1 MILSCIDDAD
11 VSIRLLAL
19 QLGSGMVNTD
29 NLQAVVNR
37 LMKQLQDHSD
47 LLTPT
52 PNGADYNAST
62 EELATES
69 DSDVLEKP
77 ISADLSGPP
86 LTQAI
91 PNDYRN
97 TIIHYVLD
105 MCCREAYVNII
116 DFKWYVDVLIQLVRV
131 LPPDDDRTARTEQYR
146 DYGHMNEIAFTVGAE
161 LRNIAVRVAS
171 VRAYTV
177 RVVNML
183 LDPAQNP
190 EGTNAGAR
198 HVLEFAAWIVGEYV
212 HDLMAP
218 RETLNLLLSVPAYST
233 SRILC
238 AYLQAIPKVLSYVL
252 SITQHEWS
260 PQLQTEAS
268 LLLARV
274 AEFMES
280 FVQNPYS
287 EVQERSTGYSEL
299 LRVSIQAVQSH
310 NTENQHGPLILRQ
323 VLPSLF
329 DGQELKPVALAAQK
343 KVPLPQDL
351 DLTAHINTNL
361 EGLLADA
368 TTDGLSDPVALE
380 AQDDYFKKVQE
391 PRSSAAID
399 TISNTSTAWSYQDTY
414 EVSPE
419 SHRPRST
426 RPESRK
432 DDPFYIES
440 YKHNASSTAE
450 SFQATQTNTPEL
462 EVDLESIPIMSLQI
476 RHGDTDLSVDELD
489 PRLGGLKTQDR
500 AHVTPEETPE
510 EESGLYL
517 PKAGA
522 RAFDG
527 SSSKHRGPS
536 SRNKSLLQ
544 VDSSGV
550 GAFQLSSDQV
560 PDLKAESNDTTR
572 DEVEMA
578 KALASVERL
587 RMEMQRASER
597 VDVAA
602 DIPIG
607 GELVKKKRKKQLRRE
622 TLVVGQSGEEA
633 LGAETSDR
641 SHTELRHAGEH
652 IKSKK
657 RSKPRKSDQ

>member
-1 MILSCIDDAD
+1 
-11 VSIRLLAL
+11 
-19 QLGSGMVNTD
+19 MVNSD

-37 LMKQLQDHSD
+37 LMKQLQDRSD
-47 LLTPT
+47 LQTPT
-52 PNGADYNAST
+52 PSGADYKVST

-77 ISADLSGPP
+77 ISAEISGPP
-86 LTQAI
+86 STQAI

-105 MCCREAYVNII
+105 MCCREAYANII
-116 DFKWYVDVLIQLVRV
+116 DFKWYVDILIQLVRI
-131 LPPDDDRTARTEQYR
+131 LPSKDDKTARPEPYR
-146 DYGHMNEIAFTVGAE
+146 DHGHIDEVAFTVGAE

-177 RVVNML
+177 RIVNVL

-190 EGTNAGAR
+190 EGTSVGAR

-233 SRILC
+233 SQILC

-252 SITQHEWS
+252 SVTQHDWS
-260 PQLQTEAS
+260 PQLQAEAT

-280 FVQNPYS
+280 FVQNPDS
-287 EVQERSTGYSEL
+287 EVQERSIGYSEL
-299 LRVSIQAVQSH
+299 LRVSIQAIQSH
-310 NTENQHGPLILRQ
+310 NIENQDGPLILRQ
-323 VLPSLF
+323 ALPSLF
-329 DGQELKPVALAAQK
+329 NDQELKPVALGAQK

-351 DLTAHINTNL
+351 DLTVHINNNL

-368 TTDGLSDPVALE
+368 TADGLSDPVVLE
-380 AQDDYFKKVQE
+380 AQDNYFKKVQE
-391 PRSSAAID
+391 TRISAAID
-399 TISNTSTAWSYQDTY
+399 TIPPSSAAWPYQDTH

-419 SHRPRST
+419 PHRPK
-426 RPESRK
+426 SRK
-432 DDPFYIES
+432 EDPFYIES
-440 YKHNASSTAE
+440 YKHSTSSTTE
-450 SFQATQTNTPEL
+450 SFQATPTDTLRQ

-476 RHGDTDLSVDELD
+476 RHGDPDLSVDELD
-489 PRLGGLKTQDR
+489 PRPKELKTQDR

-510 EESGLYL
+510 EGSGLDL
-517 PKAGA
+517 PKVGVQG
-522 RAFDG
+522 FDR
-527 SSSKHRGPS
+527 SSKHRGPAG
-536 SRNKSLLQ
+536 RNKSLLQ

-560 PDLKAESNDTTR
+560 PDFKTESNDTTR
-572 DEVEMA
+572 DEIEMA

-607 GELVKKKRKKQLRRE
+607 GALVKKKRKKKPRTEALG
-622 TLVVGQSGEEA
+622 LPQSGEEDLSA
-633 LGAETSDR
+633 GTSDR
-641 SHTELRHAGEH
+641 RKAELRNADEH

-657 RSKPRKSDQ
+657 RSKPRKPDQ